1 MFTMPP
7 GAEVDD
13 PIDVTAL
20 FPFEHGV
27 VTTWIGRRRTP
38 SGHRIVRG
46 RRCIGWVA
54 EDDKGLL
61 FGAPAS
67 AQLDALE
74 ADAEH
79 VRHQAQAYTVNE
91 LAALMAIMPHA
102 AVHAVD
108 VEGLPSGPGPARR
121 LLSRSSAVIMA
132 GLSADEEVLGALLVD
147 QGLLIDSTGDLPE
160 DAETLGALVAETLL
174 TRQSIMGGL
183 GLPEEGHWSL
193 ATPQGSVLLA
203 SASDLALGVWTTAGA
218 DHRRLLHRVSSS
230 VAGRPDE
237 DGQAGHLPEGFVL
250 REGKSGPDA
259 ILSMLR
265 VALEEDV
272 YGHLS
277 VGAGER
283 TTAIVLLRG
292 RPVGMVSA
300 SAGTLEEAVHDLT
313 DRARVAR
320 LHQLPLD
327 AVIGEGTANVAG
339 FTLNAFG
346 AALASVRTRSE
357 SRQATLTSR
366 FEDLLGFDAGL
377 ERIAPKVSSETRST
391 GKDALEIERGGALVI
406 DAGYR
411 QRLEKAEHRVDELER
426 EGAALQARLKLAEE
440 ARMRAEVSERE
451 AVEARGDGRTKIEGL
466 GHDVERLKLNAVNA
480 LSRAEAAEERA
491 DRLVRRTTE
500 LEHQLESRAGELAR
514 ALADSSSRGELAAS
528 IQRMAEQEATL
539 RANLQTDAERL
550 AEVRRRLEA
559 DERHLSMLEDQ
570 SRASHER
577 QAASVRDLAVA
588 EDAVRAAKAELTA
601 VEAEVK
607 AARRRADDELERR
620 REDEVRRS
628 HLEGELRELLEER
641 RRVLRELGDLGVKR
655 GQSEAEVAHLADQ
668 AEALAEAH
676 ESALRDIDEARVLR
690 ARLTEEPLAQ
700 ALLED
705 GSAMSA
711 LGPILERL
719 EQTREQGYSVALLDR
734 AVERALHVVQRVVD
748 HAAETPKHLLSDDV
762 MLLLERQV
770 PEAAGVVRG
779 LTRWSVQQR
788 LDHSL
793 NDVVTD
799 VVLDLEHLLED
810 QDRAITMLRR
820 TRNVL
825 EQLGHLGAPRE
836 ELDALL
842 AQCRRPEALPA
853 TAKATHKLIRRALDD
868 IHLEA
873 DQRDAGE
880 AVALERTAQALE
892 ELLTQLEAAGLVA
905 GTPQGHLWSFMSSG
919 LLPSEARNGL
929 AEAPPVEPSEEVHME
944 APPAPQS
951 PAPASPEAGE
961 GTAAPA
967 SAAPPHIDDAE
978 ERRKIDAELA
988 SLDAER
994 SPHVRLAELKASA
1007 DPALEALE
1015 ARLGDID
1022 L

>member
-7 GAEVDD
+7 GAEVEDD
-13 PIDVTAL
+13 VDVSGL

-38 SGHRIVRG
+38 SGHRLVRG

-54 EDDKGLL
+54 EDDKGLV
-61 FGAPAS
+61 FGAPA
-67 AQLDALE
+67 AGQLNDMETE
-74 ADAEH
+74 ADH
-79 VRHQAQAYTVNE
+79 VRHQAQSYTLNE
-91 LAALMAIMPHA
+91 FAALVALMPHA

-108 VEGLPSGPGPARR
+108 IEGLPSGPGPARR
-121 LLSRSSAVIMA
+121 LLSRSAAVIMA

-147 QGLLIDSTGDLPE
+147 RGLLIDSSGDLPQ
-160 DAETLGALVAETLL
+160 DATTLATLVAETLR

-203 SASDLALGVWTTAGA
+203 SASDLGLGVWTTAGA
-218 DHRRLLHRVSSS
+218 DHRRLLHRVSSN
-230 VAGRPDE
+230 VAGQPDD
-237 DGQAGHLPEGFVL
+237 DGQVGHLPEGFVL

-265 VALEEDV
+265 VAGEEEV

-283 TTAIVLLRG
+283 TTAVVLLRG
-292 RPVGMVSA
+292 RPVGMVS
-300 SAGTLEEAVHDLT
+300 STAGTLEEAVHDLT

-320 LHQLPLD
+320 LHQLSLD

-346 AALASVRTRSE
+346 AALSSVRTRSE
-357 SRQATLTSR
+357 ARKTTLAAR

-377 ERIAPKVSSETRST
+377 ERIAPKVTSAEQMIGQDT
-391 GKDALEIERGGALVI
+391 LEIDRGGALVI

-411 QRLEKAEHRVDELER
+411 QRLEKAEYRVDELER
-426 EGAALQARLKLAEE
+426 ESAAFQARLKLAEE

-451 AVEARGDGRTKIEGL
+451 ALEARGDGRTKMEGL
-466 GHDVERLKLNAVNA
+466 GHDVDRLKLDAANAVT
-480 LSRAEAAEERA
+480 RAETAETRA

-514 ALADSSSRGELAAS
+514 ALADSSSRGELAAN
-528 IQRMAEQEATL
+528 IQRMAEEEATL
-539 RANLQTDAERL
+539 RADLQTDSERL

-577 QAASVRDLAVA
+577 QAAAVRDLAVA
-588 EDAVRAAKAELTA
+588 EDAVRAAKADLAA
-601 VEAEVK
+601 VEAETR
-607 AARRRADDELERR
+607 ASRRRADDELERR

-655 GQSEAEVAHLADQ
+655 GQSEADVSHLAEQ

-676 ESALRDIDEARVLR
+676 ETALRDIDEARMLR
-690 ARLTEEPLAQ
+690 ARLTQEPLAQ

-719 EQTREQGYSVALLDR
+719 EHTREQGYSVALLDR

-810 QDRAITMLRR
+810 QEHAITMLRR

-825 EQLGHLGAPRE
+825 EQLGHLGAPRG

-842 AQCRRPEALPA
+842 AQCRRPESLPS

-929 AEAPPVEPSEEVHME
+929 AEGPPLEENTESEAAP
-944 APPAPQS
+944 S
-951 PAPASPEAGE
+951 PAPVAQATTVEES
-961 GTAAPA
+961 TAPA
-967 SAAPPHIDDAE
+967 TAHHVPSPAIDDGE
-978 ERRKIDAELA
+978 ERRQIDAELA
-988 SLDAER
+988 SMDAER
-994 SPHVRLAELKASA
+994 TPHVRLSDLKASA

-1015 ARLGDID
+1015 ARLGNID

>member
-7 GAEVDD
+7 GLDVDET
-13 PIDVTAL
+13 IDVNGL

-38 SGHRIVRG
+38 TGHRLVRG

-54 EDDKGLL
+54 EDNKGLV
-61 FGAPAS
+61 FGAVAS
-67 AQLDALE
+67 AQLEALE
-74 ADAEH
+74 GEADH
-79 VRHQAQAYTVNE
+79 VRHQAQSYTLNE
-91 LAALMAIMPHA
+91 LAALMALMPHA

-121 LLSRSSAVIMA
+121 LLSRSAAVIMA
-132 GLSADEEVLGALLVD
+132 GLAADEEVRGALLVD
-147 QGLLIDSTGDLPE
+147 RGLLIDSTGDLPQDV
-160 DAETLGALVAETLL
+160 DALAALVSETLL

-193 ATPQGSVLLA
+193 STPQGSVLLA
-203 SASDLALGVWTTAGA
+203 SASDLGLGVWTTAGA
-218 DHRRLLHRVSSS
+218 DHRRLLHRVSSN

-237 DGQAGHLPEGFVL
+237 DGQVGHLPEGFVL
-250 REGKSGPDA
+250 RQGKSGPDA
-259 ILSMLR
+259 VLSMLR
-265 VALEEDV
+265 VAVEEEV

-283 TTAIVLLRG
+283 TTALVLLRG
-292 RPVGMVSA
+292 RPVGIVS
-300 SAGTLEEAVHDLT
+300 STAGTLEDAVHDLT

-357 SRQATLTSR
+357 ARRATLTAR

-377 ERIAPKVSSETRST
+377 ERIAPKVTPPEGGVGLDTLDVGEST
-391 GKDALEIERGGALVI
+391 ALVI

-411 QRLEKAEHRVDELER
+411 QRLEKAEYRVDELER
-426 EGAALQARLKLAEE
+426 EGAALQARLNLAEE
-440 ARMRAEVSERE
+440 ARMRAEVGERE
-451 AVEARGDGRTKIEGL
+451 AVEARGDGRTRMEGL
-466 GHDVERLKLNAVNA
+466 GHDVDRLKLETASAV
-480 LSRAEAAEERA
+480 SRAEAAEHRA

-500 LEHQLESRAGELAR
+500 LEHQLETRAGELAR
-514 ALADSSSRGELAAS
+514 ALADSSSRGELAAT
-528 IQRMAEQEATL
+528 IQRMAEEEATL
-539 RANLQTDAERL
+539 RADLQTDSERL

-559 DERHLSMLEDQ
+559 DERHLGMLEDQ

-577 QAASVRDLAVA
+577 QAAAVRDLAVA
-588 EDAVRAAKAELTA
+588 EDAVRAAKADLMA
-601 VEAEVK
+601 VEAEAR

-676 ESALRDIDEARVLR
+676 ESALQDIDEARMLR
-690 ARLTEEPLAQ
+690 ARLSEEPLAQ
-700 ALLED
+700 ALLDD

-719 EQTREQGYSVALLDR
+719 QHTREQGYSVALLDR

-825 EQLGHLGAPRE
+825 EQLGHLGAPRD
-836 ELDALL
+836 ELDALM
-842 AQCRRPEALPA
+842 AQCRRPEALPT

-892 ELLTQLEAAGLVA
+892 ELIAQLEAAGMVG
-905 GTPQGHLWSFMSSG
+905 GTPQGHLWSFMASG

-929 AEAPPVEPSEEVHME
+929 AEAPPLQEQPTTVADPSPSAPVAATAPSPVSSVE
-944 APPAPQS
+944 
-951 PAPASPEAGE
+951 E
-961 GTAAPA
+961 GTNTHVP
-967 SAAPPHIDDAE
+967 IDDAE
-978 ERRKIDAELA
+978 ERRNIDAELA
-988 SLDAER
+988 SLDVER
-994 SPHVRLAELKASA
+994 TPHVRLADLKASA

-1022 L
+1022 I

>member
-1 MFTMPP
+1 
-7 GAEVDD
+7 
-13 PIDVTAL
+13 
-20 FPFEHGV
+20 
-27 VTTWIGRRRTP
+27 
-38 SGHRIVRG
+38 
-46 RRCIGWVA
+46 
-54 EDDKGLL
+54 
-61 FGAPAS
+61 
-67 AQLDALE
+67 
-74 ADAEH
+74 
-79 VRHQAQAYTVNE
+79 
-91 LAALMAIMPHA
+91 
-102 AVHAVD
+102 
-108 VEGLPSGPGPARR
+108 
-121 LLSRSSAVIMA
+121 
-132 GLSADEEVLGALLVD
+132 
-147 QGLLIDSTGDLPE
+147 
-160 DAETLGALVAETLL
+160 
-174 TRQSIMGGL
+174 
-183 GLPEEGHWSL
+183 
-193 ATPQGSVLLA
+193 
-203 SASDLALGVWTTAGA
+203 
-218 DHRRLLHRVSSS
+218 
-230 VAGRPDE
+230 
-237 DGQAGHLPEGFVL
+237 DGQVGHLPEGFVL

-265 VALEEDV
+265 VAGEEEV

-283 TTAIVLLRG
+283 TTAVVLLRG
-292 RPVGMVSA
+292 RPVGMVS
-300 SAGTLEEAVHDLT
+300 STAGTLEEAVHDLT

-346 AALASVRTRSE
+346 AALSTVRTRSE
-357 SRQATLTSR
+357 ARKTTLSAR
-366 FEDLLGFDAGL
+366 FEDLLGFEAGL
-377 ERIAPKVSSETRST
+377 ERIAPKVTSAEQMIGQDT
-391 GKDALEIERGGALVI
+391 LEVDRGGALVI

-411 QRLEKAEHRVDELER
+411 QRLEKAEYRVDELER
-426 EGAALQARLKLAEE
+426 ESAAFQARLKLAEE

-451 AVEARGDGRTKIEGL
+451 ALEARGDGRTKIEGL
-466 GHDVERLKLNAVNA
+466 GHDVDRLKLDAANAIT
-480 LSRAEAAEERA
+480 RAETAENRA

-528 IQRMAEQEATL
+528 IQRMAEEEATL
-539 RANLQTDAERL
+539 RADLQTDSERL

-577 QAASVRDLAVA
+577 QAAAVRDLAVA
-588 EDAVRAAKAELTA
+588 EDAVRAAKADLAA
-601 VEAEVK
+601 VEAEAR

-655 GQSEAEVAHLADQ
+655 GQSEAEVSHLAEQ

-690 ARLTEEPLAQ
+690 ARLTQEPLAQ

-719 EQTREQGYSVALLDR
+719 EHTREQGYSVALLDR

-825 EQLGHLGAPRE
+825 EQLGHLGAPRG

-842 AQCRRPEALPA
+842 AQCRRPESLPA

-873 DQRDAGE
+873 DQRNAGE

-929 AEAPPVEPSEEVHME
+929 AEAPPLEEKAEPE
-944 APPAPQS
+944 ATPS
-951 PAPASPEAGE
+951 PAPAPQ
-961 GTAAPA
+961 AATVEE
-967 SAAPPHIDDAE
+967 SAAPPTALHAPSPAIDDGE
-978 ERRKIDAELA
+978 ERRQIDAELA

-994 SPHVRLAELKASA
+994 TPHARLSDLKASA

-1015 ARLGDID
+1015 ARLGNID

>member
-13 PIDVTAL
+13 EVDVSGL

-38 SGHRIVRG
+38 SGHRLVRG

-54 EDDKGLL
+54 EDDKGLV
-61 FGAPAS
+61 FGAPA
-67 AQLDALE
+67 AAHLNAMETE
-74 ADAEH
+74 ADH
-79 VRHQAQAYTVNE
+79 LRHQAQSYTLNE
-91 LAALMAIMPHA
+91 FAALVALMPHA

-108 VEGLPSGPGPARR
+108 IEGLPSGPGPARR
-121 LLSRSSAVIMA
+121 LLSRSAAVIMA

-147 QGLLIDSTGDLPE
+147 RGLLIDSTGDLPQ
-160 DAETLGALVAETLL
+160 DATALATLVADTLR

-203 SASDLALGVWTTAGA
+203 SASDLGLGVWTTAGA
-218 DHRRLLHRVSSS
+218 DHRRLLHRVSSN
-230 VAGRPDE
+230 VAGQPDE
-237 DGQAGHLPEGFVL
+237 DGQVGHLPEGFVL

-265 VALEEDV
+265 VAGEEEV

-283 TTAIVLLRG
+283 TTAVVLLRG
-292 RPVGMVSA
+292 RPVGMVS
-300 SAGTLEEAVHDLT
+300 STAGTLEEAVHDLT

-346 AALASVRTRSE
+346 AALSTVRTRSE
-357 SRQATLTSR
+357 ARKATLSAR
-366 FEDLLGFDAGL
+366 FEDLLGFEAGL
-377 ERIAPKVSSETRST
+377 ERIAPKVTSAEQMIGQDT
-391 GKDALEIERGGALVI
+391 LEVDRGGALVI

-411 QRLEKAEHRVDELER
+411 QRLEKAEYRVDELER
-426 EGAALQARLKLAEE
+426 ESAAFQARLKLAEE

-451 AVEARGDGRTKIEGL
+451 ALEARGDGRSKIEGL
-466 GHDVERLKLNAVNA
+466 GHDVDRLKLDAANAIA
-480 LSRAEAAEERA
+480 RAETAENRA

-528 IQRMAEQEATL
+528 IQRMAEEEATL
-539 RANLQTDAERL
+539 RADLQTDSERL

-577 QAASVRDLAVA
+577 QAAAVRDLAVA
-588 EDAVRAAKAELTA
+588 EDAVRAAKADLAA
-601 VEAEVK
+601 VEAESR

-655 GQSEAEVAHLADQ
+655 GQSEAEVSHLAEQ

-690 ARLTEEPLAQ
+690 ARLTQEPLAQ

-719 EQTREQGYSVALLDR
+719 EHTREQGYSVALLDR

-825 EQLGHLGAPRE
+825 EQLGHLGAPRG

-842 AQCRRPEALPA
+842 AQCRRPESLPA

-873 DQRDAGE
+873 DQRNAGE

-929 AEAPPVEPSEEVHME
+929 AEAPPLEEKAEPE
-944 APPAPQS
+944 AAPS
-951 PAPASPEAGE
+951 PAPAAQ
-961 GTAAPA
+961 AAKVDE
-967 SAAPPHIDDAE
+967 SAAPPTSHPAPSSAIDDGE
-978 ERRKIDAELA
+978 ERRQIDAELA

-994 SPHVRLAELKASA
+994 SPHARLSDLKSSA

-1015 ARLGDID
+1015 ARLGNID

>member
-1 MFTMPP
+1 MFIMPP
-7 GAEVDD
+7 GVEVEDD
-13 PIDVTAL
+13 VDVTAL

-38 SGHRIVRG
+38 SGHRLVRG
-46 RRCIGWVA
+46 RRCVGWVA
-54 EDDKGLL
+54 EDDKGLV
-61 FGAPAS
+61 FGAPA
-67 AQLDALE
+67 ADRLKDMEAE
-74 ADAEH
+74 ADH
-79 VRHQAQAYTVNE
+79 VRHQAQSYTLNE
-91 LAALMAIMPHA
+91 FAALVALMPHA

-108 VEGLPSGPGPARR
+108 IEGLPSGPGPARR
-121 LLSRSSAVIMA
+121 LLSRSAAVIMA

-147 QGLLIDSTGDLPE
+147 RGLLIDSTGDLPQ
-160 DAETLGALVAETLL
+160 DATTLATLVADTLR

-203 SASDLALGVWTTAGA
+203 SASDLGLGVWTTAGA
-218 DHRRLLHRVSSS
+218 DHRRLLHRVSSN
-230 VAGRPDE
+230 VAGQPDE
-237 DGQAGHLPEGFVL
+237 DGQVGHLPEGFVL

-265 VALEEDV
+265 VAGEEDV

-283 TTAIVLLRG
+283 TTAVVLLRG
-292 RPVGMVSA
+292 RPVGMVS
-300 SAGTLEEAVHDLT
+300 STAGTLDEAVHDLT

-346 AALASVRTRSE
+346 AALSTVRTRSE
-357 SRQATLTSR
+357 ARKTTLAAR

-377 ERIAPKVSSETRST
+377 ERIAPKVTSAEQMI
-391 GKDALEIERGGALVI
+391 GQDALEIDRGGALVI

-426 EGAALQARLKLAEE
+426 ESAAYQARLKLAEE
-440 ARMRAEVSERE
+440 ARIRAEVSERE
-451 AVEARGDGRTKIEGL
+451 ALEARGDGRTKIEGL
-466 GHDVERLKLNAVNA
+466 GHDMDRLKLDTANAIA
-480 LSRAEAAEERA
+480 RAETAESRA

-528 IQRMAEQEATL
+528 IQRMAEEEATL
-539 RANLQTDAERL
+539 RADLQTDSERL
-550 AEVRRRLEA
+550 TEVRRRLEA

-577 QAASVRDLAVA
+577 QAAAVRDLAVA
-588 EDAVRAAKAELTA
+588 EDAVRAAKADLAA
-601 VEAEVK
+601 VEAESR

-655 GQSEAEVAHLADQ
+655 GQSEAEVAHLAEQ

-676 ESALRDIDEARVLR
+676 EAALRDIDEARVLR
-690 ARLTEEPLAQ
+690 ARLTQEPLAQ

-762 MLLLERQV
+762 MMLLERQV

-825 EQLGHLGAPRE
+825 EQLGHLGAPRA

-842 AQCRRPEALPA
+842 AQCRRPESLPS
-853 TAKATHKLIRRALDD
+853 TAKATHALIRRALDD

-873 DQRDAGE
+873 DQRNAGE

-892 ELLTQLEAAGLVA
+892 ELLTQLEAAGLVG

-929 AEAPPVEPSEEVHME
+929 AEAPPLEETEPE
-944 APPAPQS
+944 AERS
-951 PAPASPEAGE
+951 HAPAAPTIAVEE
-961 GTAAPA
+961 PTAPA
-967 SAAPPHIDDAE
+967 SAPQATSPAIDDGE
-978 ERRKIDAELA
+978 ERRQIDAELA
-988 SLDAER
+988 SIDAER
-994 SPHVRLAELKASA
+994 TPHVRLSDLKASA

-1015 ARLGDID
+1015 ARLGNID